1 MDRKTQRKNIKE
13 RENPILGERS
23 KTALIETCKLS
34 YVHTGSRTG
43 ITIAVVAMI
52 GVYDGT
58 QRHG

>member
-13 RENPILGERS
+13 RESPILGERS
-23 KTALIETCKLS
+23 KTVFIARTS
-34 YVHTGSRTG
+34 YVHTGSRTEV
-43 ITIAVVAMI
+43 TIAVVASI